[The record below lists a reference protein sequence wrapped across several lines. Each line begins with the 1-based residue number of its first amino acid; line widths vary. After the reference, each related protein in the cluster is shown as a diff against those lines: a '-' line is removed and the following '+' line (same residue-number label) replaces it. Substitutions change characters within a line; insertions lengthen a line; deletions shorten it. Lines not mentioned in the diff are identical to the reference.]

1 MRLLAAGDPMQLSPT
16 LSSFAEENIAE
27 EGLAKTLFV
36 RLTSI
41 GFQPIM
47 LKTQY
52 RVTFY
57 TRMQFFLRLTS
68 TKLNSVT
75 LN

>member
-1 MRLLAAGDPMQLSPT
+1 MLEPMSLLPLSRFKCLRLLTAGDPMQLSPT
-16 LSSFAEENIAE
+16 LSSFAEETLAE

-52 RVTFY
+52 RVSS
-57 TRMQFFLRLTS
+57 FFFF
-68 TKLNSVT
+68 
-75 LN
+75 